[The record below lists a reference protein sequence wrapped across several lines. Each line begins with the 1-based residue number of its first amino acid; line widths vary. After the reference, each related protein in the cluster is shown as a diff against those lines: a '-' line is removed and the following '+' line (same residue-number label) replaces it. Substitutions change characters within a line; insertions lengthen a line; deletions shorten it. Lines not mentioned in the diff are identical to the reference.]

1 LTKDEEE
8 KNLYK
13 IALRLLHY
21 KPRTEGEMEHLLL
34 KKNFSSEQIW
44 QIIKKLENYGYLD
57 DKKYAYEKCRYL
69 AEVRLLGPIQIRA
82 KLKTKVIADN
92 IIDEVLH
99 DYFGENDELCFLQ
112 KAIGKKLKQ
121 DGKPQ
126 TLKEF
131 KRLFDYVQRRGFSL
145 QLIWQQLG
153 ETKKSIETKAKE

>member
-8 KNLYK
+8 KNLFK

-34 KKNFSSEQIW
+34 KRNFTSEQIE
-44 QIIKKLENYGYLD
+44 QIIKKLKDYGYLD
-57 DKKYAYEKCRYL
+57 DRKFAYEKCRYL
-69 AEVRLLGPIQIRA
+69 AEVKLFGPIQIRV
-82 KLKTKVIADN
+82 KLKAKAIADN
-92 IIDEVLH
+92 IIDEVLQ
-99 DYFGENDELCFLQ
+99 DYFRENDEICFLQ

-121 DGKPQ
+121 NGKPQ

-131 KRLFDYVQRRGFSL
+131 KHLFDYVQRRGFSL